1 MKHIASKSDEGA
13 WRNVTP
19 KNTNFLCFDQIQY
32 SHALIDFK
40 WISIGHLPLQMES
53 YNSEN

>member
-1 MKHIASKSDEGA
+1 MKHISSKSDEGA

-19 KNTNFLCFDQIQY
+19 KNTNFLGFDQIQY
-32 SHALIDFK
+32 SHAIDFK

-53 YNSEN
+53 YNAEK